1 MIPSSIVN
9 NEDVIRVLK
18 SLRPDQK
25 DLLLKTLLE
34 ISDANIGKLL
44 YANDYQYIRYLQGYI
59 SALIELV
66 TILKKEE

>member
-9 NEDVIRVLK
+9 NEDIIRILK

-66 TILKKEE
+66 TILRKEE

>member
-9 NEDVIRVLK
+9 NEDIIRVIK

-25 DLLLKTLLE
+25 DLLLRTLME

>member
-9 NEDVIRVLK
+9 NEDIISVIK

-25 DLLLKTLLE
+25 DLLLRTLME
-34 ISDANIGKLL
+34 ISDSNIGKLL

-59 SALIELV
+59 SALIELI
-66 TILKKEE
+66 TILKKEG

>member
-9 NEDVIRVLK
+9 NEDIIRVLK

-66 TILKKEE
+66 TILRKEE

>member
-9 NEDVIRVLK
+9 NEDIIRVLK

-25 DLLLKTLLE
+25 DLLLKTLME

-66 TILKKEE
+66 TILKREE

>member
-9 NEDVIRVLK
+9 NEDIIRVLK

>member
-9 NEDVIRVLK
+9 NEDIIRVLK

-25 DLLLKTLLE
+25 DLLLKTLME

-59 SALIELV
+59 SALIELA

>member
-9 NEDVIRVLK
+9 NEDIIKVLK

-25 DLLLKTLLE
+25 ELLLKTLLE

-66 TILKKEE
+66 TILKKE